1 MILYKTEEEAEIARG
16 LQEKM
21 VQHALELDGT
31 CEYVCMVIQDEID
44 WAQALAST
52 VWDSA
57 RRDI

>member
-1 MILYKTEEEAEIARG
+1 MILYKTEEEAEIGRG

-31 CEYVCMVIQDEID
+31 CECVCMVIKDETY
-44 WAQALAST
+44 WTQAPAST

-57 RRDI
+57 RRNF